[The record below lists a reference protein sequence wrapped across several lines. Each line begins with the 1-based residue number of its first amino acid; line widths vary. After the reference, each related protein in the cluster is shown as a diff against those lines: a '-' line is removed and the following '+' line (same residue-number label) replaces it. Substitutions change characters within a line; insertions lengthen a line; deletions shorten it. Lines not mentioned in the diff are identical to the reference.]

1 MRQLLY
7 FFQFLVIFFSFSTWN
22 FGESFFHHAG
32 FMPNRGL
39 SPERSLKVQ
48 SNKLNS
54 KVRFL
59 QIKFMQYLR
68 YMSSDDD
75 TNLDEEDDH
84 DHDHVGV
91 DLTDEAF
98 QQQTLSYLQEQFQ
111 LLSQDKKTINF
122 DILCSWDDI
131 QHLFHE
137 EVLSKKELKRIYL
150 QYCNNLFP
158 NLNNDEG
165 INFEKFVHINYDI
178 DRLIDYEEEILLL
191 EKDFNTS
198 TSSLTSSGSSSA
210 YSLKH
215 DPNDLKAL
223 EEALRKELGFQD
235 ASEAFHNERREN
247 DDDNSSSSSS
257 SNDDGIALIPTGLPS
272 QDDSNN
278 LLDQELT
285 NEDYTRIMNKILQKN
300 FPKEPLSE
308 ENGQSYSTADEEGS
322 TFPMNDM
329 IPDNLPLSN
338 RKYGDD
344 DYIEDYSDEAEDT
357 NILSNEQ
364 FYSSISE
371 PAPFLPLQE
380 ETDPIYTGS
389 SSTFNTP
396 KKGKGF
402 SDSVLEEALDES
414 HENGDSVGEEEEEE
428 NELSGMDIKDV
439 DVWDTQIR
447 SEDLFQKE
455 FLRYLTEFFQQ
466 KSQLLPD
473 IDFDEPLLSFKDF
486 FEWEDIQGL
495 ITENNIEMIVLKNV
509 WIEATEFE
517 RFRYGYEK
525 LNLTSPSFSSKRS
538 SLSGAGKYSSLPLDE
553 ATSESD
559 KNPSKDEND
568 KELAAS
574 NYDDSEGTSELDT
587 TKSKNRRKKNE
598 KTLLLINLDTF
609 IRLNYRLEQIVEDI
623 QQVYEKILNNEE
635 NKKYNTAFY
644 TLTSEHQ
651 IYQNMNFNH
660 IFEPIITYE
669 EILNWDYIKQLVK
682 EEKID
687 IQEIQALY
695 SIFPLDKQILTIPAG
710 LSRSANEVEKKKKKD
725 FLPKEFQDWPTLSK
739 KIDLKEI
746 EGINRE
752 KFLFFC
758 SKLQEKLEGKEK
770 RQMKQN
776 EKLEERLN
784 HTAEGEDQALLSTK
798 DKDSKDIE
806 YTTIPREADR
816 EVIFKGDSDDD
827 SILG

>member
-1 MRQLLY
+1 
-7 FFQFLVIFFSFSTWN
+7 
-22 FGESFFHHAG
+22 
-32 FMPNRGL
+32 MPNRGL
-39 SPERSLKVQ
+39 STERSLKVQ

-75 TNLDEEDDH
+75 VNLDEDDDH
-84 DHDHVGV
+84 DDHDDDHVGV

-98 QQQTLSYLQEQFQ
+98 QQQTLAYLQEQFQ

-122 DILCSWDDI
+122 DILCAWDDI

-191 EKDFNTS
+191 EKDFNAS
-198 TSSLTSSGSSSA
+198 TSSLTSSASSSA

-247 DDDNSSSSSS
+247 DDNSSSSSS

-272 QDDSNN
+272 QDDTNN

-300 FPKEPLSE
+300 FPKEPLLE
-308 ENGQSYSTADEEGS
+308 ENGQSYSTAEEEGS
-322 TFPMNDM
+322 TFPINDM

-344 DYIEDYSDEAEDT
+344 DYIEDYSDEVEDT
-357 NILSNEQ
+357 NAMSNEQ

-371 PAPFLPLQE
+371 PAPFLPLRE
-380 ETDPIYTGS
+380 DTDSIYTGS

-396 KKGKGF
+396 QKGKGF
-402 SDSVLEEALDES
+402 SDSIMEEALDES
-414 HENGDSVGEEEEEE
+414 HENGDGIGEEEEEE

-466 KSQLLPD
+466 KSQLLPG
-473 IDFDEPLLSFKDF
+473 IDSDEPLLSFKDF

-538 SLSGAGKYSSLPLDE
+538 SLSGAAKYSSLPLDE
-553 ATSESD
+553 ATSDQLYVPESD
-559 KNPSKDEND
+559 KNPFIDENEKD
-568 KELAAS
+568 LSS
-574 NYDDSEGTSELDT
+574 NSDDSERPRELDT
-587 TKSKNRRKKNE
+587 TKAKNRRKKNE
-598 KTLLLINLDTF
+598 KTLLLIYLDTF

-669 EILNWDYIKQLVK
+669 EILDWDYIKQLIK

-687 IQEIQALY
+687 TQEIQALY
-695 SIFPLDKQILTIPAG
+695 SILPLEKQILTIPARV
-710 LSRSANEVEKKKKKD
+710 SRSTDGVEKKKKKD

-739 KIDLKEI
+739 KIELKEI

-776 EKLEERLN
+776 EKLEES
-784 HTAEGEDQALLSTK
+784 LSRAAAK
-798 DKDSKDIE
+798 DKDMRKGIE
-806 YTTIPREADR
+806 YTTVPSGTDR
-816 EVIFKGDSDDD
+816 EVIFKGDSEDD

>member
-1 MRQLLY
+1 
-7 FFQFLVIFFSFSTWN
+7 
-22 FGESFFHHAG
+22 
-32 FMPNRGL
+32 
-39 SPERSLKVQ
+39 
-48 SNKLNS
+48 
-54 KVRFL
+54 
-59 QIKFMQYLR
+59 
-68 YMSSDDD
+68 MSSDDD
-75 TNLDEEDDH
+75 VNLDEEDDH
-84 DHDHVGV
+84 DDDHVGV

-98 QQQTLSYLQEQFQ
+98 QQQTLAYLQEQFQ

-122 DILCSWDDI
+122 DILCAWDDI

-178 DRLIDYEEEILLL
+178 DRLIDYEEEISLL
-191 EKDFNTS
+191 EKDFNAS
-198 TSSLTSSGSSSA
+198 TSLTSSASSSA

-247 DDDNSSSSSS
+247 DDNSSSSSS

-272 QDDSNN
+272 QDDTNN

-300 FPKEPLSE
+300 FPKEDLLE
-308 ENGQSYSTADEEGS
+308 ENGQSYSTAEEEGS
-322 TFPMNDM
+322 TFPINDM

-344 DYIEDYSDEAEDT
+344 DYIEDYSDEVEDT
-357 NILSNEQ
+357 NAMSNEQ

-371 PAPFLPLQE
+371 PAPFLPLRE
-380 ETDPIYTGS
+380 DTDSIYTGS

-396 KKGKGF
+396 QKGKGF
-402 SDSVLEEALDES
+402 SDSIMEEALDES
-414 HENGDSVGEEEEEE
+414 HENGDDIGEEEEEE

-466 KSQLLPD
+466 KSQLLPG
-473 IDFDEPLLSFKDF
+473 IDSDEPLLSFKDF

-538 SLSGAGKYSSLPLDE
+538 SLSGAAKYSSLPLDE
-553 ATSESD
+553 ATSDQLYIPESD
-559 KNPSKDEND
+559 KNPFKDENEKD
-568 KELAAS
+568 LPS
-574 NYDDSEGTSELDT
+574 NSDDSERPRELDT
-587 TKSKNRRKKNE
+587 TKAKNRLKKNE

-669 EILNWDYIKQLVK
+669 EILDWDYIKQLIK

-687 IQEIQALY
+687 TQEIQALY
-695 SIFPLDKQILTIPAG
+695 SILPLEKQILTIPARV
-710 LSRSANEVEKKKKKD
+710 SRSTDGVEKKKKKD

-739 KIDLKEI
+739 KIELKEI

-776 EKLEERLN
+776 EKLEES
-784 HTAEGEDQALLSTK
+784 LSRAAAK
-798 DKDSKDIE
+798 DKDMIKGIE
-806 YTTIPREADR
+806 YTTVPSGTDR
-816 EVIFKGDSDDD
+816 EVIFKGDSEDD